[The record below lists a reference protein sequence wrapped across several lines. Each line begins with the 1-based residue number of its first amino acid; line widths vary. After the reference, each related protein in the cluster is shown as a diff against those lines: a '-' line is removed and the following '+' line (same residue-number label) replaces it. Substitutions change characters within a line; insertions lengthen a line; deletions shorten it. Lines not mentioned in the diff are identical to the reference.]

1 MFSSDKFNPLGRFDG
16 LAPGY
21 ARHRPQY
28 PAQALDW
35 ILEAMAERAGLVAD
49 VGAGTGIMTRQ
60 LAERGCRVIGIEPNA
75 SMLEQ
80 AEAEPRL
87 RTIEYRSGQA
97 EATGLPANSV
107 AAVVAAQTFHWC
119 EADASLREFHRILK
133 PAGAVTLLWNIHD
146 RTDPF
151 TEGFWR
157 TLHEATPEPEIVDKA
172 HHLAGQVLLTH
183 PLFEQARLR
192 ATPNEQALDEEGLL
206 GRAFSASFAPKDCQA
221 SARAA
226 ERLRE
231 LFHQFEKGGRVHL
244 RYQTHV
250 YQARR
255 KDAQS

>member
-1 MFSSDKFNPLGRFDG
+1 MSD
-16 LAPGY
+16 
-21 ARHRPQY
+21 
-28 PAQALDW
+28 
-35 ILEAMAERAGLVAD
+35 RAGLLAD

-60 LAERGCRVIGIEPNA
+60 LAERGCRVVGIEPNT

-80 AEAEPRL
+80 AEAEPHSRA
-87 RTIEYRSGQA
+87 IEYRSGRA

-119 EADASLREFHRILK
+119 EPDASLREFHRILL

-157 TLHEATPEPEIVDKA
+157 VLHEATSEPEIVDKA
-172 HHLAGQVLLTH
+172 HHLAGQALLTH

-192 ATPNEQALDEEGLL
+192 TTPNEQALDEEGLL

-221 SARAA
+221 SARVAQ
-226 ERLRE
+226 RLRE
-231 LFHQFEKGGRVHL
+231 LFHQFAEGGHVHL
-244 RYQTHV
+244 RYQTQV

-255 KDAQS
+255 TGATEVG